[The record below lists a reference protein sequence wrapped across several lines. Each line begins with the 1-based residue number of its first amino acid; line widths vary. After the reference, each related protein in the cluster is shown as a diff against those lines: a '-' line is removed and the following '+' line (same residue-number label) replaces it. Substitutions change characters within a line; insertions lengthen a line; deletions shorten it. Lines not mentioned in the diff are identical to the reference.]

1 MIHSLSH
8 RSIVAVLVV
17 GFVLLSSCASG
28 RFPDG
33 GMGGMHGMHEVTS
46 EYRFL
51 VEMIPHHQE
60 AVDTSRAVTA
70 RTVRP
75 ELREFADKI
84 ARDQEREIEM
94 MRGWLA
100 EWYPGKSTKA
110 GYRPMM
116 RPTAGLSPDRADR
129 AWLEDMIMHHRM
141 AVMMADSVLR
151 GGFSSRPE
159 TMELARTI
167 VEAQNREIEV
177 MEKWLAEW
185 YGVTAGGMHRMH

>member
-1 MIHSLSH
+1 MIRVNRPAL
-8 RSIVAVLVV
+8 RAV
-17 GFVLLSSCASG
+17 FVLAAGILISACSTRGTPPAGMAGMHAMHDLSS
-28 RFPDG
+28 
-33 GMGGMHGMHEVTS
+33 
-46 EYRFL
+46 EYEFL

-100 EWYPGKSTKA
+100 EWYPGRSTRA
-110 GYRPMM
+110 DYRPMM
-116 RPTAGLSPDRADR
+116 QPTDGLSPDRADR

-151 GGFSSRPE
+151 GGFRVRPE
-159 TMELARTI
+159 VSDLAKAI
-167 VEAQNREIEV
+167 IEAQNKEIEI
-177 MEKWLAEW
+177 MENWLSEW
-185 YGVTAGGMHRMH
+185 YGVAAGGMHGMH

>member
-1 MIHSLSH
+1 MPVRKMLAL
-8 RSIVAVLVV
+8 RAAAVLTAAILMAACTTR
-17 GFVLLSSCASG
+17 GTPPSRMS
-28 RFPDG
+28 
-33 GMGGMHGMHEVTS
+33 GMHSMHDVSS
-46 EYRFL
+46 EYEFL
-51 VEMIPHHQE
+51 AGMIPHHQE
-60 AVDTSRAVTA
+60 AVDTSRTIAA

-75 ELREFADKI
+75 ELRAFTEGI
-84 ARDQEREIEM
+84 ARDQEREIGM
-94 MRGWLA
+94 MREWLA
-100 EWYPGKSTKA
+100 RWYPGRSGKA
-110 GYRPMM
+110 EYRLMM